1 MIYFTADT
9 HFDHEKAIN
18 FPDRRSFT
26 VESWKE
32 MMFDKINSLV
42 QKGDRL
48 YILGDFAVARDQS
61 KSFVK
66 NKMKIKC
73 KDVWLIRG
81 NHDMGDEGCKRV
93 FGSNFRHTYDCKVKD
108 VPCWLSHYQHLTWP
122 ASHYGSFHLHGHTHN
137 QRSDYYNALIPG
149 MRSLD
154 VCPESYKQIFGEWGI
169 FSEDQVYEILI
180 NREGHDPVSYYR
192 EKHGEL

>member
-1 MIYFTADT
+1 MKYFTADP
-9 HFDHEKAIN
+9 HIYHEKAVN
-18 FPDRRSFT
+18 FPDRKGFT
-26 VESWKE
+26 VDSWAE
-32 MMFDKINSLV
+32 MFFSLV
-42 QKGDRL
+42 NSKVTKSDRL
-48 YILGDFAVARDQS
+48 FILGDFAQGTFKYFNKARLNL
-61 KSFVK
+61 KP
-66 NKMKIKC
+66 
-73 KDVWLIRG
+73 KDIWLIKG
-81 NHDMGDEGCKRV
+81 NHCASDEVCSKV
-93 FGSNFRHTYDCKVKD
+93 FGERFRQVHACNVKD

-122 ASHYGSFHLHGHTHN
+122 ASHYGSFHLFGHTHN

-169 FSEDQVYEILI
+169 FSEDQVYDILI